1 MNTHKGPFIRA
12 FFLSFCSWRVA
23 KMSLAELGISPGKVE
38 TIEQVGHYVDD
49 PLAAFAHLCG
59 NKNNALLLESAEID
73 SKDDLQSLLMVDA
86 ALRMEC
92 RGNRVEVKALTG
104 NGASVLPLF
113 VDHAP
118 DGLHIKERTDTS
130 ITLVCDEADGELDE
144 DSRLK
149 AASVMDALRIVINKI
164 TPIRQH
170 PHAVFLGGV
179 FAYDMLAGF
188 EKLPDVAEGEN
199 DCPDF
204 VFYLAETL
212 ITVDHQTRET
222 HLIGSVFSGQDVAQQ
237 YFAIAQRL
245 EAIHQ
250 QLHDMPAEPVL
261 VGANTAKIADVESE
275 AQSGQSLVSDSENSN
290 ETENGQSLSSFDP
303 SVEVSVDLSDEQFCN
318 HVLDLKQHILAGDIF
333 QVVPSRTFSL
343 PCPSPLL
350 AYAKLK
356 ESNPSPYM
364 FYMQDAAFSI
374 FGASPESALKYERE
388 SNQVE
393 IYPIAGTRPRGKRP
407 DGSIDRDLDSRIELN
422 LREDTKEKSEHIMLV
437 DLARNDVAKV
447 SRPGTR
453 YVKDLLKVDR
463 YSHVMHLVS
472 RVVGQLRD
480 DLDPLHAYQACMNM
494 GTLVGAPKVSAAT
507 LIREVEKKR
516 RGSYGGAV
524 GYLNGQGDMDTCIVI
539 RSAFV
544 KNGTAY
550 IQAGAGVVYD
560 SVPQAEADETR
571 AKAQAV
577 IGAVKA
583 ALQEEAESI
592 NVALNEGGNA

>member
-1 MNTHKGPFIRA
+1 
-12 FFLSFCSWRVA
+12 
-23 KMSLAELGISPGKVE
+23 MSLAELGTSPGKGE
-38 TIEQVGHYVDD
+38 TIEQVGHYIDN

-59 NKNNALLLESAEID
+59 NKSNALLLESAEID

-113 VDHAP
+113 ACHAP
-118 DGLHIKERTDTS
+118 EGLHVTERTDTS
-130 ITLVCDEADGELDE
+130 VTLLCDDADSELDE

-149 AASVMDALRIVINKI
+149 AASVMDALRIVINKV

-222 HLIGSVFSGQDVAQQ
+222 HLIGSVFSGDEVAQQ

-250 QLHDMPAEPVL
+250 QLHDMPAKPVL
-261 VGANTAKIADVESE
+261 VNKNAAS
-275 AQSGQSLVSDSENSN
+275 QSGQTLSATPSAQ
-290 ETENGQSLSSFDP
+290 NGQTLSSLDA
-303 SVEVSVDLSDEQFCN
+303 SVDISDEQFCT

-374 FGASPESALKYERE
+374 FGASPESALKYESE

-407 DGSIDRDLDSRIELN
+407 DGTIDRDLDSRIELN

-480 DLDPLHAYQACMNM
+480 DLDALHAYQACMNM

-507 LIREVEKKR
+507 LIREVEQKR

-583 ALQEEAESI
+583 ALQAEMKSGEPA
-592 NVALNEGGNA
+592 VNEGDNA

>member
-1 MNTHKGPFIRA
+1 
-12 FFLSFCSWRVA
+12 
-23 KMSLAELGISPGKVE
+23 MSLAELGISPGKVE

-113 VDHAP
+113 VEHAP

-130 ITLVCDEADGELDE
+130 ITLICDEADGELDE

-261 VGANTAKIADVESE
+261 VGAKTVRITDVESE
-275 AQSGQSLVSDSENSN
+275 AQSEAQS
-290 ETENGQSLSSFDP
+290 GQSLSSFDP

-524 GYLNGQGDMDTCIVI
+524 GYLNGNGDMDTCIVI

-544 KNGTAY
+544 KNGKAY
-550 IQAGAGVVYD
+550 IQAGAGVVHD

-583 ALQEEAESI
+583 ALLEEAQGI
-592 NVALNEGGNA
+592 DVALHEGGNA

>member
-1 MNTHKGPFIRA
+1 
-12 FFLSFCSWRVA
+12 
-23 KMSLAELGISPGKVE
+23 MSLAELGISPGKVE

-92 RGNRVEVKALTG
+92 RGNCVEVKALTG

-364 FYMQDAAFSI
+364 FYMQDATFSI

>member
-1 MNTHKGPFIRA
+1 
-12 FFLSFCSWRVA
+12 
-23 KMSLAELGISPGKVE
+23 MSLAELGTSPGKVE
-38 TIEQVGHYVDD
+38 TIEQVGHYIDN

-59 NKNNALLLESAEID
+59 NKSNALLLESAEID

-113 VDHAP
+113 ACHAP
-118 DGLHIKERTDTS
+118 EGLHVTERTDTS
-130 ITLVCDEADGELDE
+130 VTLLCDDADSELDE

-149 AASVMDALRIVINKI
+149 AASVMDALRIVINKV

-222 HLIGSVFSGQDVAQQ
+222 HLIGSVFSGDEVAQQ

-250 QLHDMPAEPVL
+250 QLHDMPAKPVL
-261 VGANTAKIADVESE
+261 VNKNAAS
-275 AQSGQSLVSDSENSN
+275 QSGQTLSATASVQ
-290 ETENGQSLSSFDP
+290 NGQTLSSLDA
-303 SVEVSVDLSDEQFCN
+303 SVDISDEQFCT

-374 FGASPESALKYERE
+374 FGASPESALKYESE

-393 IYPIAGTRPRGKRP
+393 IYPIAGTRPRGKRS
-407 DGSIDRDLDSRIELN
+407 DGTIDRDLDSRIELN

-480 DLDPLHAYQACMNM
+480 DLDALHAYQACMNM

-507 LIREVEKKR
+507 LIREVEQKR

-577 IGAVKA
+577 IGAVKT
-583 ALQEEAESI
+583 ALQAEMKSGEPA
-592 NVALNEGGNA
+592 VNEGDNA